1 MEIVSSRNLFVDT
14 SDRLDSQTGD
24 DTTIHLSG
32 NGIRA
37 GDGQLLRLSVMSFT
51 MYRNVYQINV
61 NNSRVRCEINDDAA
75 SVIDFEITS
84 QNYSTCGAIGLDFTE
99 QVRLAL
105 FDQVTTSSTV
115 IGVKPTMCTVNSLL
129 PAVDDSISSTGPRIL
144 SFNLVFDKAHLVNTF
159 KLQCFS
165 DRGESYAILGGDR
178 LSSGSTGTSLIC
190 TKVDSKTLSVQGL
203 YPMQRHTQTHVYLR
217 TDLASSNIE
226 TASLSGVSGGGSH
239 TVPSNILG
247 FFELDSE
254 YVHFTSRTDTEFSLA
269 VTQRNLSSLRLYLT
283 DSKNRPLGR
292 ISSSSSKTAAGP
304 GDHQSTLGNL
314 NFQCMIRV
322 DTMQFAVPKGLKTS
336 LQKTVDLKQ
345 AGIMTVL

>member
-1 MEIVSSRNLFVDT
+1 MMELVSSRNLFVDT

-51 MYRNVYQINV
+51 MYRNIYQIGV
-61 NNSRVRCEINDDAA
+61 NNSRVRCEINGDTAA
-75 SVIDFEITS
+75 VIDSEITH
-84 QNYSTCGAIGLDFTE
+84 QNYLTCGAIAQDFSE

-105 FDQVTTSSTV
+105 FDLVTTSTT
-115 IGVKPTMCTVNSLL
+115 GDKPTSCTVNSLL
-129 PAVDDSISSTGPRIL
+129 PALDDPITATGGRIL
-144 SFNLVFDKAHLVNTF
+144 SFNLTFDKAHQVNTF
-159 KLQCFS
+159 KLQCFA
-165 DRGESYAILGGDR
+165 DEGESYAILGGDR
-178 LSSGSTGTSLIC
+178 LSSGSTGSSLIC
-190 TKVDSKTLSVQGL
+190 TKVDALTLSVQGL
-203 YPMQRHTQTHVYLR
+203 YPMQRHTQTHVFLR

-254 YVHFTSRTDTEFSLA
+254 YVHFTSRTDTEFSLV
-269 VTQRNLSSLRLYLT
+269 VTQRNLSALRLYLT
-283 DSKNRPLGR
+283 DSKSRPLGR
-292 ISSSSSKTAAGP
+292 IASSSSKTAAGP
-304 GDHQSTLGNL
+304 GDSQSTKGNL
-314 NFQCMIRV
+314 NFSCMVRI
-322 DTMQFAVPKGLKTS
+322 DTLQFAVPKGLKTS
-336 LQKTVDLKQ
+336 LQKTADVKQ

>member
-1 MEIVSSRNLFVDT
+1 MMEIVSSRNLFVDT

-24 DTTIHLSG
+24 DCTIHLSG

-61 NNSRVRCEINDDAA
+61 NNSRIRCEINDDAA

-84 QNYSTCGAIGLDFTE
+84 QNYSTCGAIGLDFSE

-203 YPMQRHTQTHVYLR
+203 YPMQRHTQNHVFLR

-226 TASLSGVSGGGSH
+226 TASLSGVSGSH

-247 FFELDSE
+247 FFENDSE
-254 YVHFTSRTDTEFSLA
+254 FIHFTSRTDTEFSLV
-269 VTQRNLSSLRLYLT
+269 VTQRNLSALRLYLT
-283 DSKNRPLGR
+283 DSKSRPLGR
-292 ISSSSSKTAAGP
+292 IASSSSKTAAGP
-304 GDHQSTLGNL
+304 GDSQSTKGNL
-314 NFQCMIRV
+314 NFQTLIRI
-322 DTMQFAVPKGLKTS
+322 DTMQFAVPKGLKTT
-336 LQKTVDLKQ
+336 LQKTADVKQ
-345 AGIMTVL
+345 SGVMTVL